1 MMSDEMSPAVAGGL
15 KVGAAI
21 LAATAIFY
29 TGHYFG
35 GGAVLE
41 SARLK
46 AEGAVLYQLI
56 TIQSEAPSQDMLQ
69 AAESVCNNE
78 TSSAQAS
85 CKKDFLAKY
94 GQTWVVNLVDGTRVL
109 LRADQ
114 PGAIVEPDA
123 PKATP

>member
-1 MMSDEMSPAVAGGL
+1 MSDEMSPAMAGAL
-15 KVGAAI
+15 KTGAAI
-21 LAATAIFY
+21 AVLTAVFY
-29 TGHYFG
+29 IGHYFG

-56 TIQSEAPSQDMLQ
+56 TIQSESPTQDMLQ
-69 AAESVCNNE
+69 AAEMVCKNE
-78 TSSAQAS
+78 SDSSQAG
-85 CKKDFLAKY
+85 CKKDFLGKY

-114 PGAIVEPDA
+114 PGAISEPDA

>member
-1 MMSDEMSPAVAGGL
+1 MSDEMSPAMVGAL
-15 KVGAAI
+15 KTGAAI
-21 LAATAIFY
+21 AVLTAVFY
-29 TGHYFG
+29 IGHYFG

-78 TSSAQAS
+78 TSSSQAS
-85 CKKDFLAKY
+85 CKKDFLSKY

-114 PGAIVEPDA
+114 PGAIIEPDA
-123 PKATP
+123 PKVTP

>member
-1 MMSDEMSPAVAGGL
+1 MSDEMDPTTFGGL
-15 KVGAAI
+15 TTAVV
-21 LAATAIFY
+21 LVVATAIFY
-29 TGHYFG
+29 AGHYFG

-46 AEGAVLYQLI
+46 AEGAVLYQLV

-114 PGAIVEPDA
+114 PGAISEPDA
-123 PKATP
+123 PKGTP